1 MAENEEEALPTPG
14 TEDVDLIKEKL
25 RDTQTPG
32 FMAEFDPDE
41 AEEAGAFEEDA
52 LSVEDA
58 KESTVDL
65 GEVPHG

>member
-1 MAENEEEALPTPG
+1 MAENEEEALPKPEI
-14 TEDVDLIKEKL
+14 EDVDVVKEKL
-25 RDTQTPG
+25 TDIQTPG

-41 AEEAGAFEEDA
+41 ADEAGAFEEDA